1 MNDKK
6 MISIDQFDAAEQ
18 LEVEETL
25 QALTQ
30 KYRLKTGKEPD
41 SKKEKE
47 LSAQARQVVM
57 TAKLAREKEK
67 AERAAKKPLR
77 KRNPLRWQKVKWVIL
92 TGQPQWRAVSGA
104 EIVCFAG
111 AARWAK
117 ALRLHRF

>member
-77 KRNPLRWQKVKWVIL
+77 KKKPAAL
-92 TGQPQWRAVSGA
+92 A
-104 EIVCFAG
+104 ESEVRDFNWSASV
-111 AARWAK
+111 ARGK
-117 ALRLHRF
+117 RR